1 VRSYPHLTFNKMK
14 KIRYY
19 ITLVLFMG
27 IINTGCAQKRVNDIE
42 IVDLKGSVFSVD
54 VKYYTFEFN
63 DSVVSKKIKTWD
75 FGEARRTPFYVEFTK
90 QGFYAK
96 RLDFFS
102 AESRDT
108 NYYFYDKNGF
118 LRDII
123 AHDTTHIVCDKYGR
137 AIEVKL
143 SGGTTLSS
151 GYDKKGNLINNKFV
165 DENGVILSNYKAK
178 FRDNKLV
185 SERRYGE
192 RGKLNSVRE
201 YEYNS
206 DSNTVEI
213 TDYLY
218 PDKTSTKTIAY
229 MNTNSDVVKMISFDE
244 SGKKYKTTTFVYE
257 YDSNKNWVKC
267 YEYKNGVPELLTE
280 RIITYHNE

>member
-1 VRSYPHLTFNKMK
+1 MK
-14 KIRYY
+14 NIRYC
-19 ITLVLFMG
+19 ITLILFMG
-27 IINTGCAQKRVNDIE
+27 IINTGCSQKRVNDIK

-63 DSVVSKKIKTWD
+63 DSIVSKKIKIWD
-75 FGEARRTPFYVEFTK
+75 FGEARRTPFYAEFTK
-90 QGFYAK
+90 QGFYTK

-108 NYYFYDKNGF
+108 NYYCYDKNGF

-123 AHDTTHIVCDKYGR
+123 AHDTTRIVCDKYGR

-192 RGKLNSVRE
+192 RGKLNCITE
-201 YEYNS
+201 YEYHS
-206 DSNTVEI
+206 DSNTVEV
-213 TDYLY
+213 TNYFY
-218 PDKTSTKTIAY
+218 PDKTSSKIIGY
-229 MNTNSDVVKMISFDE
+229 TNANDDVVKMISFDE
-244 SGKKYKTTTFVYE
+244 SGKKKETTTFVYE
-257 YDSNKNWVKC
+257 YDSNKNWTKC
-267 YEYKNGVPELLTE
+267 YEYVNNTPNLLTE
-280 RIITYHNE
+280 RIIEYH